1 MCFTLIPFQ
10 RRSKNEM
17 ELLESIAFGIC
28 LFAFGD
34 IQTQYYQCECKH
46 ENVKRT
52 FGTSAVVEDYIR
64 GEANPLNPLGMKKVS
79 QVHAR

>member
-1 MCFTLIPFQ
+1 
-10 RRSKNEM
+10 M

-52 FGTSAVVEDYIR
+52 FGTSAVLVKNTHGHRFGSDLR
-64 GEANPLNPLGMKKVS
+64 GNEHYLSSIKNKT
-79 QVHAR
+79 

>member
-1 MCFTLIPFQ
+1 MIPFQ

-28 LFAFGD
+28 LSAFGD

-79 QVHAR
+79 

>member
-1 MCFTLIPFQ
+1 
-10 RRSKNEM
+10 M
-17 ELLESIAFGIC
+17 ELAFGIC

-52 FGTSAVVEDYIR
+52 SGTSAVVEDYIR

-79 QVHAR
+79 

>member
-34 IQTQYYQCECKH
+34 IQMQK
-46 ENVKRT
+46 KII
-52 FGTSAVVEDYIR
+52 SAS
-64 GEANPLNPLGMKKVS
+64 ANMKMRRESLELVQWWKIILEVR
-79 QVHAR
+79 QIL

>member
-64 GEANPLNPLGMKKVS
+64 GEANPLNPLGMKKFS
-79 QVHAR
+79 

>member
-17 ELLESIAFGIC
+17 ELLESIAFRIC

-34 IQTQYYQCECKH
+34 IQMQQKIISASANMTMRRESLQLVQCWKIILK
-46 ENVKRT
+46 VRQ
-52 FGTSAVVEDYIR
+52 IR
-64 GEANPLNPLGMKKVS
+64 
-79 QVHAR
+79 

>member
-34 IQTQYYQCECKH
+34 IQMQQKIISASANMTMRRESLQLVQCWKIILE
-46 ENVKRT
+46 VRQ
-52 FGTSAVVEDYIR
+52 I
-64 GEANPLNPLGMKKVS
+64 L
-79 QVHAR
+79 

>member
-17 ELLESIAFGIC
+17 ELLESIAFRIC

-34 IQTQYYQCECKH
+34 IQMQQKII
-46 ENVKRT
+46 
-52 FGTSAVVEDYIR
+52 SAS
-64 GEANPLNPLGMKKVS
+64 ANMTMRRESLELVQWRKIILEVR
-79 QVHAR
+79 QIL

>member
-1 MCFTLIPFQ
+1 MCLTLKPFQ

-34 IQTQYYQCECKH
+34 IQMQQKII
-46 ENVKRT
+46 
-52 FGTSAVVEDYIR
+52 SAS
-64 GEANPLNPLGMKKVS
+64 ANMKMWRERLELVQWWKIILEVR
-79 QVHAR
+79 QIL

>member
-10 RRSKNEM
+10 RRSKKEM

-34 IQTQYYQCECKH
+34 IQMQQKII
-46 ENVKRT
+46 
-52 FGTSAVVEDYIR
+52 SAS
-64 GEANPLNPLGMKKVS
+64 ANMTMRRESLELVQWRKIILEVR
-79 QVHAR
+79 QIL

>member
-1 MCFTLIPFQ
+1 MIPFQ

-34 IQTQYYQCECKH
+34 IQMQQKIISASADMKMRRESLELVQWWKIILEPHDATEYSKA
-46 ENVKRT
+46 KR
-52 FGTSAVVEDYIR
+52 
-64 GEANPLNPLGMKKVS
+64 
-79 QVHAR
+79 

>member
-52 FGTSAVVEDYIR
+52 FGTSAVMEDYIR

-79 QVHAR
+79 

>member
-1 MCFTLIPFQ
+1 MGFTLIPFQ

-34 IQTQYYQCECKH
+34 IQMQQKII
-46 ENVKRT
+46 RA
-52 FGTSAVVEDYIR
+52 SA
-64 GEANPLNPLGMKKVS
+64 NMKMRSESLELDQWWKIVLEVR
-79 QVHAR
+79 QIL

>member
-46 ENVKRT
+46 ENVKRM

-79 QVHAR
+79 

>member
-1 MCFTLIPFQ
+1 MGFTLIPFQ

-34 IQTQYYQCECKH
+34 IQMQQKII
-46 ENVKRT
+46 
-52 FGTSAVVEDYIR
+52 SAS
-64 GEANPLNPLGMKKVS
+64 ANMKTRRESLELEQWWKIVLEVR
-79 QVHAR
+79 QIL

>member
-34 IQTQYYQCECKH
+34 IQMQQKII
-46 ENVKRT
+46 
-52 FGTSAVVEDYIR
+52 SAS
-64 GEANPLNPLGMKKVS
+64 ANMKMRRESLELVQWWKIILKVR
-79 QVHAR
+79 QIL

>member
-28 LFAFGD
+28 LFTFGD

-79 QVHAR
+79 

>member
-34 IQTQYYQCECKH
+34 IQMQQKNYQCECKH
-46 ENVKRT
+46 ENAKRK
-52 FGTSAVVEDYIR
+52 FGTSAVVEEPHDATEYSKAKR
-64 GEANPLNPLGMKKVS
+64 
-79 QVHAR
+79 